1 VWVIKVANKWKALF
15 HAIPWK
21 RLAFVYFP
29 EYRLKR
35 ITEYTTGQ
43 HRRELK
49 DKFMLVD
56 RAILIFI
63 YEYARIGC
71 SKYRLKEVFFK

>member
-1 VWVIKVANKWKALF
+1 MVKIAKKGKALF
-15 HAIPWK
+15 HTIPWK
-21 RLAFVYFP
+21 RLSFVYFP

-49 DKFMLVD
+49 NKFVLGD
-56 RAILIFI
+56 RTILIFI
-63 YEYARIGC
+63 HEYARI
-71 SKYRLKEVFFK
+71 